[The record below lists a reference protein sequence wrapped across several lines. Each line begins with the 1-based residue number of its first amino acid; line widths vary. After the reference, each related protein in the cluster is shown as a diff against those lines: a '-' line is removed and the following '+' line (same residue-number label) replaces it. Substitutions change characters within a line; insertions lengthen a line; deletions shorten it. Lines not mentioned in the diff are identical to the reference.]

1 MVPKRNTV
9 YNVLHFIQVRLELQA
24 EISRQRVEGSSHRQ
38 PEVTTKH
45 GKLKPDR
52 KSKPQPMY
60 MDDLAALD
68 ILSEVVTEAVG
79 RQHRACNWN
88 LVLQNVLL

>member
-1 MVPKRNTV
+1 LKKIYIVTQCV
-9 YNVLHFIQVRLELQA
+9 QVRLELQA
-24 EISRQRVEGSSHRQ
+24 EIERQRAEGSSHRQ

-68 ILSEVVTEAVG
+68 ILSEVG
-79 RQHRACNWN
+79 YGI
-88 LVLQNVLL
+88 